1 MIFLC
6 SKFLFKQIVTDWEQI
21 PSDQHIDASASCGGG
36 PPEMLSIANFVL
48 GRSSR
53 VLNVGFGLSGAE
65 SGEKEA
71 MTKWQSNYLE
81 RGSWRRVVRF
91 L

>member
-1 MIFLC
+1 
-6 SKFLFKQIVTDWEQI
+6 
-21 PSDQHIDASASCGGG
+21 
-36 PPEMLSIANFVL
+36 MLIANFVL
-48 GRSSR
+48 GRSNLF
-53 VLNVGFGLSGAE
+53 LNVRFGLSGAE

-71 MTKWQSNYLE
+71 ATKWQSNYLK

>member
-1 MIFLC
+1 
-6 SKFLFKQIVTDWEQI
+6 
-21 PSDQHIDASASCGGG
+21 
-36 PPEMLSIANFVL
+36 MLLTANFVL
-48 GRSSR
+48 GHSSLF
-53 VLNVGFGLSGAE
+53 LNAWFGLSGAE

-71 MTKWQSNYLE
+71 TTKWQSNYLK